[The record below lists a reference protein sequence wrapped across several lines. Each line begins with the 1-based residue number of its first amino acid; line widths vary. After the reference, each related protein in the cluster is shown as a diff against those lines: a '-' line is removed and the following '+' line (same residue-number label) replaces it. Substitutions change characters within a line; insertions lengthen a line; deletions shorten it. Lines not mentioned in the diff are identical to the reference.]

1 MSRHP
6 DPIAAA
12 GRAAPPARVI
22 FGSIVEEGSASRT
35 GAPLNQR
42 KVRVTE
48 QIAGRLSDRHQQL
61 IGLAWIEAGHLLQSS
76 RTPCQQPAARTLSH
90 RPIDRF
96 EWFARGFR
104 AIRALFV

>member
-61 IGLAWIEAGHLLQSS
+61 IGLAWIEAGPLLESS
-76 RTPCQQPAARTLSH
+76 PTPCQQPAPPTLFPP
-90 RPIDRF
+90 PIDRLHVF
-96 EWFARGFR
+96 SRHFP
-104 AIRALFV
+104 AIHQLFS